1 MSRQRRQRLDELPA
15 RQALQQPK
23 PPVPD
28 CGAILRAADAHQIT
42 FHRSGGPRQGYCQRN
57 RRRATIDAQGFFLA
71 ENKSCRQAFQHAGRR
86 CRRPQCNDIVIPQ
99 DHDASPLREEEYFVV
114 CPACGQAFD
123 IRCMAEALHHNELGH
138 EPYDLDS

>member
-1 MSRQRRQRLDELPA
+1 MLRASFLSAVTLKQILPA
-15 RQALQQPK
+15 GLP
-23 PPVPD
+23 
-28 CGAILRAADAHQIT
+28 GWRAALPED
-42 FHRSGGPRQGYCQRN
+42 PMPDEY
-57 RRRATIDAQGFFLA
+57 
-71 ENKSCRQAFQHAGRR
+71 
-86 CRRPQCNDIVIPQ
+86 NDIVIPQ